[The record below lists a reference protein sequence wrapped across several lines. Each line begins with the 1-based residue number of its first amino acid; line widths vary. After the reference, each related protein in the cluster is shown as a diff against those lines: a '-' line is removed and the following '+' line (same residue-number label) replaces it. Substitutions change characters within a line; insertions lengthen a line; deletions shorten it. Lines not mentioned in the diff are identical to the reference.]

1 MNRCSSIKANG
12 ERCGSVAMRGEQWC
26 YVHNP
31 NLEEARQRNNSKGG
45 RRAGRGR
52 PQVEIARICDRI
64 EEIAEGILAGEI
76 DKGPGAVA
84 GQLLNYVL
92 GGLRIGL
99 QAQEQEEL
107 IQRLEVLEATLEHQD
122 RRQAW

>member
-1 MNRCSSIKANG
+1 
-12 ERCGSVAMRGEQWC
+12 MRGGQWC

-31 NLEEARQRNNSKGG
+31 DLEEERQRNNSKGG

-52 PQVEIARICDRI
+52 PQTEIARICDRI
-64 EEIAEGILAGEI
+64 EEIAEGILSGQI
-76 DKGPGAVA
+76 DKGKGAVA

-99 QAQEQEEL
+99 QAREQEEL
-107 IQRLEVLEATLEHQD
+107 VSRLETLEEQLEARKRSQPWG
-122 RRQAW
+122 A